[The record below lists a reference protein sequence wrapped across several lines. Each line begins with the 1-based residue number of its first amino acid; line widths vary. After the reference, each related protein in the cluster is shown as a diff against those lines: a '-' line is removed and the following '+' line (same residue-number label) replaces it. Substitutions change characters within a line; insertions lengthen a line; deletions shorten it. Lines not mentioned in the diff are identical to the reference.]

1 LAEELYINFYPIYDN
16 DNIYEDVILSKVSIK
31 PQNQEF
37 RTEFLLDTENTESFD
52 YERAKEIAFNAMSKF
67 KDTED
72 GDMFS
77 R

>member
-1 LAEELYINFYPIYDN
+1 LAEELYIAFYPTYDN

-37 RTEFLLDTENTESFD
+37 RTEFSLDIENTEAFD
-52 YERAKEIAFNAMSKF
+52 YERAKEIAFNAMNKSKE
-67 KDTED
+67 TENEE
-72 GDMFS
+72 MLS